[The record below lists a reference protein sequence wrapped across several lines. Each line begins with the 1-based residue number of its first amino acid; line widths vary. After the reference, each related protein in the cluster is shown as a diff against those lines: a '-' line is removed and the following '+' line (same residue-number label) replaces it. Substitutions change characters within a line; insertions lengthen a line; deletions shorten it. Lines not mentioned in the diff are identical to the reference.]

1 MSYQVLARKWRP
13 QQFDEVIGQGHV
25 TQTLINAIASQRVA
39 HAYLFVGPRGTG
51 KTSLARIFAKAL
63 NCRQGPTERPCD
75 QCDSCREIM
84 AGNSLDVLEIDAA
97 SNTGVEHVRDL
108 RQNTQYTPTRG
119 PYKIYIIDEVHML
132 STAAFN
138 ALLKTLEE
146 PPAHV
151 KFFFA
156 TTEVQKLPTTI
167 LSRCQRFDLRRIAL
181 PDITRR
187 LAEIA
192 KAEGI
197 AVDDDALL
205 AIARS
210 AEGGLR
216 DAESAL
222 DQLIA
227 FCGKRISEAD
237 VLAVFGLVSRA
248 ALEHLAAALL
258 RGDMAAMVQ
267 SVAEWDA
274 QGKDLQRLL
283 LELIL
288 HLRNLLVLVCAPSAA
303 AGLELPEP
311 QLAALQ
317 AQAGLVR
324 PSQLLRLIDVLA
336 EAEGRMRFAL
346 SRRILLEVALVRC
359 AHIAAVVP
367 IEQVLEELETL
378 KGMLPAGVSHA
389 AREVPPAP
397 PAAPRAAPPVPT
409 LPLPP
414 TASQPAGI
422 PTPRPPASGDETD
435 TLNGRW
441 REIVERVGASGSV
454 VKNYLLDAKPVRVTE
469 TQVTIGLDP
478 EFARNMDLLKIPRN
492 VQVVQRV
499 LGEALG
505 REVTVE
511 FQVLDAKS
519 TLPGDIKVEPRTA
532 HKPAAHA
539 PPPPAAPAPAGRK
552 TMRDYL
558 HDAAVQKT
566 IEAFDGDITDI
577 RE

>member
-25 TQTLINAIASQRVA
+25 TQTLKNAIASQRVA

-51 KTSLARIFAKAL
+51 KTSMARIFAKAL
-63 NCRQGPTERPCD
+63 NCRQGPTDRPCD

-197 AVDDDALL
+197 AVDADALL
-205 AIARS
+205 AIARG

-248 ALEHLAAALL
+248 ALENLAAALL

-267 SVAEWDA
+267 SIAEWDA

-317 AQAGLVR
+317 ARAGLVR
-324 PSQLLRLIDVLA
+324 PSQLLRMIDILA
-336 EAEGRMRFAL
+336 ETEGRMRFAL
-346 SRRILLEVALVRC
+346 SRRILMEVALVRC

-378 KGMLPAGVSHA
+378 KGMLPSGVSHA
-389 AREVPPAP
+389 ARETTPAPPAP
-397 PAAPRAAPPVPT
+397 PPPPS
-409 LPLPP
+409 PA
-414 TASQPAGI
+414 ASQPDAI
-422 PTPRPPASGDETD
+422 PAPRPPASGDETD
-435 TLNGRW
+435 MLNGRW
-441 REIVERVGASGSV
+441 REIVDRVGAAGSV

-499 LGEALG
+499 LGETLG
-505 REVTVE
+505 RKVIVE

-532 HKPAAHA
+532 HKPAVHA
-539 PPPPAAPAPAGRK
+539 PPPSAPPPPGGRK

-558 HDAAVQKT
+558 TDAAVQRT